1 MENSLHF
8 QVPAFLSRS
17 WKYFVVVGLIIA
29 LMGIGAVALPML
41 AGMTVST
48 IVGVALLISGSVQ
61 IYHAFAIKGWKTKVW
76 YVCSALL
83 YIVGGLFILLQPLE
97 GLITITMLMIIIM
110 ILNGFTR
117 LFFGL
122 SNRNLPSSNVIVL
135 SGIVSVLI
143 GSYFLML
150 LNDPLFSLTLLGIF
164 IGVSLLL
171 EGVSFIF
178 IGFKMRKSTQ
188 ND

>member
-17 WKYFVVVGLIIA
+17 WKYFVVVGSIVA
-29 LMGIGAVALPML
+29 LMGVGAIALPML

-61 IYHAFAIKGWKTKVW
+61 VYHAFAIKEWKTKVW
-76 YVCSALL
+76 YVFSALL
-83 YIVGGLFILLQPLE
+83 YIIGGLFILFQPFE

-110 ILNGFTR
+110 ILNGLTR

-122 SNRNLPSSNVIVL
+122 SNRNLPSRNIIIL

-150 LNDPLFSLTLLGIF
+150 LNDPVFSLTLLGIF

-171 EGVSFIF
+171 EGISFIL
-178 IGFKMRKSTQ
+178 IGFKVRKNT
-188 ND
+188 